1 MSGSRR
7 SFTLEYKREAVALV
21 TRQGLSF
28 SEAARRLG
36 IGPNLVRNWKTKL
49 ENGQLADEARQPSP
63 LEMEVSRLRAEN
75 ERLKMER
82 EILKK
87 ATAFFAKESR

>member
-7 SFTLEYKREAVALV
+7 SYTLEFRREAVALV
-21 TRQGLSF
+21 TQQGLSIP
-28 SEAARRLG
+28 EAARRLD
-36 IGPNLVRNWKTKL
+36 INVNVLRNWKKRFD
-49 ENGQLADEARQPSP
+49 NGQLSDEARQPSA
-63 LEMEVSRLRAEN
+63 LEMENARLRAEN